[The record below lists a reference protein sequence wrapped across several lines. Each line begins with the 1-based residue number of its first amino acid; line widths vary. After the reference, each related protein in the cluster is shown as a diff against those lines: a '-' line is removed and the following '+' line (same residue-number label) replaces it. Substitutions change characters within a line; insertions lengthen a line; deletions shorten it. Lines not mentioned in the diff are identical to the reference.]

1 MHIGFGLIIK
11 GQNRVIHIMHINNN
25 NNSINN
31 NNIEKSEKMKLKIQ
45 QKILMEHLNYVIK
58 GISNKNLIPILN
70 CIKFELTNEGLYLMS
85 TDNEIAIK
93 TFIDKNK
100 IDNIEEVGEIVISGK
115 YIFDIIRKLGNEII
129 NIEEVIDSQ
138 ILITTQTS
146 SFKLNCNNVNEFPNL
161 DLEFSKSPII
171 INQQLFKKTIN
182 QTIFAT
188 STQESRPVL
197 TGISFKILNGKL
209 ICTATDSYRLACK
222 EIDLKDSTI
231 GDTDIIVPARN
242 LIEVV
247 KLLSNDE
254 ENVEI
259 HIFSNKVVFKFNS
272 ITMMSRLI
280 NGNYPDTTKLIP
292 ENFSLIIK
300 VNLNNFYNAID
311 RASLLT
317 NEEEKN
323 IIKLETKDD
332 FLIISSNIP
341 EIGNVEE
348 KVQLLEKIDNNIKI
362 AFSSKYMM
370 DAIKV
375 FEGENIALKFNGE
388 IKPIIID
395 DAEGSNLIQLIL
407 PIRTY

>member
-1 MHIGFGLIIK
+1 
-11 GQNRVIHIMHINNN
+11 
-25 NNSINN
+25 
-31 NNIEKSEKMKLKIQ
+31 MKLKIQ
-45 QKILMEHLNYVIK
+45 QKILLEHLNYVIK
-58 GISNKNLIPILN
+58 GISSKNLIPILN
-70 CIKFELTNEGLYLMS
+70 CIKFDLTKDGLYLMS

-93 TFIDKNK
+93 TFIDKDK
-100 IDNIEEVGEIVISGK
+100 IDNIEEQGEIVISGK
-115 YIFDIIRKLGNEII
+115 YIYEIIRKLGNEII

-146 SFKLNCNNVNEFPNL
+146 SFKLNCNNVSEFPNL

-171 INQQLFKKTIN
+171 LNQQLFRKTIN

-197 TGISFKILNGKL
+197 TGISFKIKDNKL

-222 EIDLKDSTI
+222 EIELAETNLN
-231 GDTDIIVPARN
+231 DTDIIVPARN
-242 LIEVV
+242 LIEVI
-247 KLLSNDE
+247 KLLNNEDNDIE
-254 ENVEI
+254 MHV
-259 HIFSNKVVFKFNS
+259 FANKVIFKFNS
-272 ITMMSRLI
+272 ITIMTRLI
-280 NGNYPDTTKLIP
+280 NGNYPDTSKLIP
-292 ENFSLIIK
+292 TDFSLIIK
-300 VNLNNFYNAID
+300 VNLNKFYNAID

-348 KVQLLEKIDNNIKI
+348 KVELLEKVNNNIKI

-375 FEGENIALKFNGE
+375 FEGEDIALKFNGE

-395 DAEGSNLIQLIL
+395 DADGSNLIQLIL